1 MKLDERIQ
9 KRLASLIDKGEHVL
23 KTKKPPPPGVIRSST
38 VDTRRYAE
46 WRSQALAMLTQVFGS
61 AHTYTAS
68 FEAEVEHR
76 PRPYYTET
84 GLGILRAALDD
95 VEHGDLETLQEMA
108 AAEVFSDFLDQA
120 DHLLENG
127 YSAPAASLAGAVL
140 ENGLR
145 SLAKRKGVTVKAR
158 DNLQSLNNKIAEKG
172 IYNRLR
178 QKQVSSWI
186 EVRNAAVHGRFDGFD
201 YKDVASLIKG
211 VRNLLS
217 SVT

>member
-23 KTKKPPPPGVIRSST
+23 KTKKPPPRGVISFST

-68 FEAEVEHR
+68 FEAEVERH
-76 PRPYYTET
+76 PRPDYTET

-108 AAEVFSDFLDQA
+108 SAEVFSDFLDQA

-145 SLAKRKGVTVKAR
+145 ALAKRKGVPVKAR

-172 IYNRLR
+172 VYNRLR
-178 QKQVSSWI
+178 QKQVSSWT
-186 EVRNAAVHGRFDGFD
+186 EVRNTAVHGRFDGFD
-201 YKDVASLIKG
+201 DNDVASLIKG
-211 VRNLLS
+211 VRSLLS